1 MHIDMWEV
9 GGLLLPAKPI
19 CSISNETPHGHHLT
33 RYRSSWTRH
42 VVKVFGSFTW
52 RSPHRNMSLFLW
64 ETKNKAPTSHQWV
77 YEETSVKNAGGIP
90 ATMLKVPRLHL
101 VELTSHGKCRNR
113 NISLAD
119 LLIKRNSK
127 IFFDTINSTMSPV
140 VAPVPASS
148 KSDSN
153 DSILFIYF

>member
-1 MHIDMWEV
+1 MRKKEV
-9 GGLLLPAKPI
+9 
-19 CSISNETPHGHHLT
+19 
-33 RYRSSWTRH
+33 
-42 VVKVFGSFTW
+42 
-52 RSPHRNMSLFLW
+52 
-64 ETKNKAPTSHQWV
+64 PTSHQWV

-90 ATMLKVPRLHL
+90 ATMLKVLRLHL
-101 VELTSHGKCRNR
+101 VELTSHKKCQNL

>member
-1 MHIDMWEV
+1 
-9 GGLLLPAKPI
+9 
-19 CSISNETPHGHHLT
+19 
-33 RYRSSWTRH
+33 
-42 VVKVFGSFTW
+42 
-52 RSPHRNMSLFLW
+52 
-64 ETKNKAPTSHQWV
+64 
-77 YEETSVKNAGGIP
+77 
-90 ATMLKVPRLHL
+90 MLKVLRLHL
-101 VELTSHGKCRNR
+101 VELTSHRKCQNL
-113 NISLAD
+113 NISLDD